1 MSATPSSAV
10 RQTVPAS
17 PSQAALDEA
26 FMHAALAL
34 AAQAESMG
42 EVPVGA
48 VVVKDGRIIGQGH
61 NRPIGDHDP
70 SAHAEIQALRAA
82 SAAESNYRLSGCTLY
97 VTLEPC
103 AHVRRSHDACASGA
117 GGVRCPRPEDRGLR
131 QRDQSVC
138 RCPGSITMRS
148 CKAGC
153 WPRMRRTLVAFFA
166 ERRRTALAGA
176 STPMPSA

>member
-1 MSATPSSAV
+1 MSATHSFAAAE
-10 RQTVPAS
+10 TMAAS

-26 FMHAALAL
+26 FMRTALAL
-34 AAQAESMG
+34 AAQAEALG

-82 SAAESNYRLSGCTLY
+82 SAAESNYRLAGCTLY

-103 AHVRRSHDACASGA
+103 VMCAGA
-117 GGVRCPRPEDRGLR
+117 ILQSRIKRLVFGAF
-131 QRDQSVC
+131 DQ
-138 RCPGSITMRS
+138 
-148 CKAGC
+148 KAGAVGSSLDVIRDARALSKVEVVSGVLEKEC
-153 WPRMRRTLVAFFA
+153 AKLLTDFFA
-166 ERRRTALAGA
+166 TKR
-176 STPMPSA
+176 